1 MFQRKQFL
9 RLFLGEKHVFQGN
22 PLLNTR
28 FYLVKQAVLGNRK
41 ISIVIPTFNEE
52 KYIGKLLTTL
62 SWQTIPRSD
71 YEIIIVDGGSRD
83 RTLDICRKYADKIV
97 RQETPTV
104 GGARNDGVKNA
115 EADLV
120 FTTDADCMATPY
132 LLERVIH
139 DFNTHPDVVMV
150 YGVVTPI
157 ERSFKNT
164 FLIELNNV
172 FVKILYRFRIYM
184 SVGANTAFRKKQ
196 FIIMRGFPAVG
207 AGDDYGL
214 QFRMRKTG
222 RIMFDGGLRVYFSM
236 RRYEKYGFG
245 RSFYEWLY
253 NVFSELLK
261 RKVPPEKRYYR
272 KLY

>member
-1 MFQRKQFL
+1 MF
-9 RLFLGEKHVFQGN
+9 
-22 PLLNTR
+22 
-28 FYLVKQAVLGNRK
+28 KQAELGNKK
-41 ISIVIPTFNEE
+41 ISVVVPTFNEE
-52 KYIGKLLTTL
+52 KYVEKLLTTL
-62 SWQTIPRSD
+62 SWQTIPRTD
-71 YEIIIVDGGSRD
+71 YEIIIVDGGSVD
-83 RTLDICRKYADKIV
+83 RTLEICRKYADKIV
-97 RQETPTV
+97 IQETPTV

-120 FTTDADCMATPY
+120 FTTDADCMVTHN
-132 LLERVIH
+132 LLERIIL
-139 DFNTHPDVVMV
+139 DFKAYPDVVMV

-172 FVKILYRFRIYM
+172 FVKILYRFKIYL
-184 SVGANTAFRKKQ
+184 SVGANTAFRKKP

-214 QFRMRKTG
+214 QFRMRKIG

-261 RKVPPEKRYYR
+261 RRVPPEKRYYR